1 MHITV
6 NNNDLHRE
14 RKNPFY
20 RLKIFRNAIN
30 RTQHDFASLIGLI
43 QPYYSKLES
52 GKIEISI
59 STLITIQEA
68 FDMSL
73 NWYATGRGP
82 MFCYETFDMSV
93 VHNELTPI
101 KSEEE
106 LLNDL
111 SLKNVPENEN
121 YVHLNTVQQQNIASE
136 PMFEY
141 KTIGNK
147 KSDNILVP
155 VAAFGGYLGEW
166 TQEYIDQDLVYVDI
180 PGSPRDARTF
190 EISGTSMEPVI
201 MSGDYVVTKRIEKF
215 EHIKKGHM
223 YVIISLLQGITVKYV
238 YDNGDSLI
246 LEPANRLEHI
256 PLVISKA
263 DIREIWQVVLR
274 LTKHIID
281 TEKALYQVQKT
292 KHNPNTNTV

>member
-1 MHITV
+1 MEYSPLQIGERLNKFRKT
-6 NNNDLHRE
+6 LHLSQINMADALE
-14 RKNPFY
+14 IPQSTLSEMEKGRKNVSY
-20 RLKIFRNAIN
+20 NTII
-30 RTQHDFASLIGLI
+30 SLLSN
-43 QPYYSKLES
+43 YSN
-52 GKIEISI
+52 
-59 STLITIQEA
+59 
-68 FDMSL
+68 L
-73 NWYATGRGP
+73 NIDWLLTGRGEMIYSENKFVNNLTNIAAEP
-82 MFCYETFDMSV
+82 MAEYELSCTTNSV
-93 VHNELTPI
+93 PI
-101 KSEEE
+101 IKT
-106 LLNDL
+106 
-111 SLKNVPENEN
+111 NVP
-121 YVHLNTVQQQNIASE
+121 LNTVKLPNQAS
-136 PMFEY
+136 
-141 KTIGNK
+141 N
-147 KSDNILVP
+147 NILVP

-190 EISGTSMEPVI
+190 EITGTSMEPVI

-215 EHIKKGHM
+215 EQIKKGHM

-238 YDNGDSLI
+238 YDSGDSLI